1 MANKFEKVP
10 NFLGEGEGGSLS
22 KPNIPNRGRGGGRG
36 SSQAGKLSQI
46 MDFFVP
52 KANLQHSSAF
62 EDRLKILVLINNM

>member
-1 MANKFEKVP
+1 MANKFEKVT

-46 MDFFVP
+46 MDFFL
-52 KANLQHSSAF
+52 KASL
-62 EDRLKILVLINNM
+62 RLIFSIAQPFKIVLKF